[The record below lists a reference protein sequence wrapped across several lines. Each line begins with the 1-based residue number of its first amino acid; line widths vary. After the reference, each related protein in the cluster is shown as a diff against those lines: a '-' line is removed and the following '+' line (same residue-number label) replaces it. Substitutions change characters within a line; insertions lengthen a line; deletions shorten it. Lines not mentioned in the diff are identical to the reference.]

1 MGKITINLIKCALV
15 LLLCGTLALFAL
27 WLPSLHD
34 YVCELLSHLDESV
47 NFLGLLVYPTA
58 ALIARPA
65 IVIVAV
71 AFRFPA
77 AIARDE
83 IFSNSTAKSLRII
96 SIMVFLACTVGLLAT
111 LILFLISDRVLSPLL
126 FFAFLVGCILGLM
139 LSVLSSYV
147 KRAAVLKEEV
157 DHTL

>member
-34 YVCELLSHLDESV
+34 YVCELLSHLDKSV
-47 NFLGLLVYPTA
+47 NFLRLFVYPTA
-58 ALIARPA
+58 ALIALPA
-65 IVIVAV
+65 IAAVAV

-83 IFSNSTAKSLRII
+83 IFSNSTSKSLRII
-96 SIMVFLACTVGLLAT
+96 SNMIFLACAIGLLAALT
-111 LILFLISDRVLSPLL
+111 LFLIGDRVLSPLL

-147 KRAAVLKEEV
+147 KRAEVLKEEV